1 MNELVNHKTTT
12 PEVLLYFKRIINIEY
27 KILTDNRAVQLKQLV
42 LNTVKGLSCQSDN
55 QFFQN
60 QKNTRQLNAADIFG
74 TLRPIK

>member
-27 KILTDNRAVQLKQLV
+27 KILTDNTAVQLKQLV
-42 LNTVKGLSCQSDN
+42 LNTVKGLSFQSDN

-60 QKNTRQLNAADIFG
+60 QKKTRQLNAADIFG